1 MSLLIVQ
8 LPPRPR
14 LGAQA
19 LGALAP
25 VQTAVSEY
33 SHVLSTDGRSVDA
46 EGRSPAALLPR
57 ATSTVL
63 VLAATDVAFHR
74 IAVPRA
80 PAARLR
86 AALRGVLEERL
97 LDDIDAAH
105 LALAPGA
112 EGGADGWVAVT
123 DRAWLQAQVAQIEA
137 AGRAVD
143 RIACAVWPRAIVA
156 TESGPAGGE
165 IDVTASLDSQA
176 ETSAEHALITLASAD
191 GVACCPWQ
199 PGLGRPSGLASAW
212 CGAPAAADWPVS
224 ASPAFVQATEA
235 WLGRRVDVRTPAQ
248 RLLAAAQSDWN
259 LRQFDLA
266 ARHRGAT
273 WLRDAWARFQLPA
286 WRPVRWGLVGLV
298 AAQLVGLN
306 AWAWQQR
313 SELQA
318 RRSAMENLL
327 RSAHPQVRAVLDA
340 PVQMRRET
348 EALRAAAGRAADSDL
363 EPMLQAAAS
372 GWPENL
378 PVQTLRYDNGQ
389 LSLGAP
395 QLGPDQV
402 ERLRSVLQPAGWR
415 VESQGGAVTLRRTP

>member
-14 LGAQA
+14 LGAQG
-19 LGALAP
+19 LGPAAP
-25 VQTAVSEY
+25 GPQAVGEY
-33 SHVLSTDGRSVDA
+33 AHVLSSDGRSVDA
-46 EGRSPAALLPR
+46 EGRAPAALLPA

-74 IAVPRA
+74 IAVPKA

-112 EGGADGWVAVT
+112 AGGTDGWVAVT
-123 DRAWLQAQVAQIEA
+123 DRAWLQAQVARIEA

-143 RIACAVWPRAIVA
+143 RIACAVWPRPIDPTGSDA
-156 TESGPAGGE
+156 SGGE
-165 IDVTASLDSQA
+165 IDVTASLDA
-176 ETSAEHALITLASAD
+176 LADASAEHALVTLASAD

-199 PGLGRPSGLASAW
+199 PDQGRPSGLATAW
-212 CGAPAAADWPVS
+212 AGAPAAVDWPAS

-273 WLRDAWARFQLPA
+273 WLRDTWARFQLPA

-318 RRSAMENLL
+318 RRTAMDNLL
-327 RSAHPQVRAVLDA
+327 RSTHPQVRAVLDA
-340 PVQMRRET
+340 PVQMRREN
-348 EALRAAAGRAADSDL
+348 EALRAAAGRAGDSDL

-415 VESQGGAVTLRRTP
+415 IESQGSALTLRRAP